1 MAGEFTDISTSYK
14 SRFHPEAH
22 TIRLRGGRHSQ
33 DRMAYEEG
41 ALSNDISFK

>member
-1 MAGEFTDISTSYK
+1 MAGDFMDFSTFYK

-22 TIRLRGGRHSQ
+22 TIRLRGGRHGQ
-33 DRMAYEEG
+33 DRMVYEEG